1 LASAF
6 LVASRFAVVFPILR
20 ALRQGHRA
28 SLLPAIN
35 LAQMSEF
42 AMVIAAIGLGY
53 QHIDQKTVSLLIF
66 VFAFTSVASTYM
78 IGYSHPLQERL
89 SGWLVRAGIKD
100 LDEGAPVATATGAVS
115 KDVVLLGFF
124 TEASAL
130 VHEYEMARHPML
142 GRLLVIDFNPDVHAE
157 LKRRGIACK
166 YGDVASMQT
175 LHHAEVHDAKLVVST
190 IPDTILKGT
199 SNLRLLQQARRL
211 CPHASVVVTANRTA
225 AALELYDAGADF
237 VFVPRLHSAAQ
248 MAKILEEGL
257 AEGFERL
264 RAEQIAHISQRDE
277 VLK

>member
-1 LASAF
+1 
-6 LVASRFAVVFPILR
+6 
-20 ALRQGHRA
+20 
-28 SLLPAIN
+28 
-35 LAQMSEF
+35 
-42 AMVIAAIGLGY
+42 
-53 QHIDQKTVSLLIF
+53 VSLLIF

-130 VHEYEMARHPML
+130 VHASEMARHPML

-211 CPHASVVVTANRTA
+211 CPHASVVVTAIRTA

-257 AEGFERL
+257 TEGFERL
-264 RAEQIAHISQRDE
+264 RAEQIAHIRQRDE

>member
-1 LASAF
+1 
-6 LVASRFAVVFPILR
+6 
-20 ALRQGHRA
+20 
-28 SLLPAIN
+28 
-35 LAQMSEF
+35 
-42 AMVIAAIGLGY
+42 
-53 QHIDQKTVSLLIF
+53 
-66 VFAFTSVASTYM
+66 M

-89 SGWLVRAGIKD
+89 SAWLVRAGVKD
-100 LDEGAPVATATGAVS
+100 LDAGPPGESAPGSVA

-130 VHEYEMARHPML
+130 VHEYEMARHSML
-142 GRLLVIDFNPDVHAE
+142 ERLLVIDFNPDVHAE

-166 YGDVASMQT
+166 YGDVASMET
-175 LHHAEVHDAKLVVST
+175 LHHADVHDAKLVVST

-211 CPHASVVVTANRTA
+211 CPHASVVVTATRAA
-225 AALELYDAGADF
+225 AALQLYDAGADF
-237 VFVPRLHSAAQ
+237 VFVPRLHSAPQ

-264 RAEQIAHISQRDE
+264 REEQIEHIRQRDE